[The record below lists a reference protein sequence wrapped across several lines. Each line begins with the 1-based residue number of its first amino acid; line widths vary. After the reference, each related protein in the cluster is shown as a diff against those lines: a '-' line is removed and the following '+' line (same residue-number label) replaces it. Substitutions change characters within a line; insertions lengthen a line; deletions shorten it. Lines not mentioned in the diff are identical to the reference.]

1 MGKSILSF
9 DLESAQGTSCC
20 PKGSL
25 LGVLCPIK
33 RKVLS
38 HLNVCAWCKIPGGM
52 VSLPLDCPLVSDGCG
67 AIGHVLFVIAVIN
80 RRLMRFYSITAFWDI
95 SILEH

>member
-1 MGKSILSF
+1 
-9 DLESAQGTSCC
+9 
-20 PKGSL
+20 
-25 LGVLCPIK
+25 
-33 RKVLS
+33 
-38 HLNVCAWCKIPGGM
+38 M

-95 SILEH
+95 SVLEH